1 MAIESKKEIQVNPI
15 LGMLILAFGI
25 GILIFAWRN
34 SILLNKSTTYVQSI
48 VKEIRGSKNVV
59 LEYYHPQE
67 KRTCYCNGGRVHDRT
82 AKIGNMV
89 IIRLHP
95 YYTSV
100 CKIDWKKTREYYEEH
115 EE

>member
-1 MAIESKKEIQVNPI
+1 MTSESNKEIQVNPI
-15 LGMLILAFGI
+15 LGILILAFGI
-25 GILIFAWRN
+25 GMFFYAWRN
-34 SILLNKSTTYVQSI
+34 STLLNKSTTYAQSV

-59 LEYYHPQE
+59 LEYYHPKE

-82 AKIGNMV
+82 SKIGNMV

-100 CKIDWKKTREYYEEH
+100 CRIDWEKTREYYEKHGE
-115 EE
+115 